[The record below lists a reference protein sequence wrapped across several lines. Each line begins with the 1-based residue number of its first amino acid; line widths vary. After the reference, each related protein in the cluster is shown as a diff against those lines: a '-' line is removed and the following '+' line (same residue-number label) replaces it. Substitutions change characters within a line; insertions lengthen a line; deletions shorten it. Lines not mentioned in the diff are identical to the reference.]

1 MVNPKFGK
9 VAVLMGGD
17 SAEREVSLNSGRAVC
32 QGLREASVNA
42 HEFDTGKHGIKAML
56 DASFDRAWI
65 ALHGRGGED
74 GAIQGA
80 LDFVGMPYTGS
91 DVLSCALAM
100 DKVKSKKLWLQD
112 SLPTA
117 KFWVAVRELQANFQP
132 QNLQYPVFV
141 KPALEGSSIG
151 ITKVL
156 DSSGLKAALER
167 AWDLNCDALIE
178 EYIPGDELTVGIL
191 DGKALP
197 LIRIEAANDFYD
209 YRAKYILDSTSYHC
223 PSGLAGSFELQI
235 QRLAEKAFHS
245 LGCSGWGRIDLI
257 LDGEGQPQLLEANL
271 VPGMTNHSLVP
282 MAAKSAGIGFSELVV
297 RILETSL

>member
-1 MVNPKFGK
+1 LADPKFGK
-9 VAVLMGGD
+9 VAVLMGGN

-32 QGLREASVNA
+32 TGLREASVDA
-42 HEFDTGKHGIKAML
+42 HEFDTGESGIGAL
-56 DASFDRAWI
+56 LAAGFDRAWI

-74 GAIQGA
+74 GSIQGA
-80 LDFVGMPYTGS
+80 LGFIGMPYTGS

-112 SLPTA
+112 GLPTA
-117 KFWVAVRELQANFQP
+117 RFWVASRESRSTCQLQGM
-132 QNLQYPVFV
+132 QYPVFV

-156 DSSGLKAALER
+156 GSSGLKAALEI

-178 EYIPGDELTVGIL
+178 EYLPGDELTVGIL

-197 LIRIEAANDFYD
+197 LIRVEAANEFYD
-209 YRAKYILDSTSYHC
+209 YQAKYLVDSTNYHC
-223 PSGLAGSFELQI
+223 PSGLPEPLETQI
-235 QRLAEKAFHS
+235 QRLAEKAFNS

-257 LDGEGQPQLLEANL
+257 LDAEGQPQLLEANL
-271 VPGMTNHSLVP
+271 VPGMTSHSLVP
-282 MAAKSAGIGFSELVV
+282 MAAKVAGMDFSELVT